1 MSKDKKKDPVKKT
14 EAKVKVDS
22 HEGNAKKNVGT
33 DSSDVKK
40 DKKDKKDH

>member
-1 MSKDKKKDPVKKT
+1 MSKDKKKEPVKKT
-14 EAKVKVDS
+14 EVKVDS
-22 HEGNAKKNVGT
+22 HEGNAKKNAGT